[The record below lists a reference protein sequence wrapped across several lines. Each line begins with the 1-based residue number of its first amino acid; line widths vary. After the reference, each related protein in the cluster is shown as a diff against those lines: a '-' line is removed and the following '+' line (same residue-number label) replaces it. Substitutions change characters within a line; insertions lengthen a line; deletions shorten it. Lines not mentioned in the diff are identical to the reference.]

1 MKRRAF
7 ITLLG
12 GEAAP
17 WPLVAQAQEPARMK
31 RIRLMANRPLRPI
44 EAFRKKLQELGY
56 VEGKSLIIEFRF
68 AEGRDERYPA
78 FAAEL
83 VALPVDLIAVWGT
96 PAAFAAKR
104 ATTTIPIVIGAAGDV
119 VNTGLVS
126 NLARPDGNI
135 TGFIA
140 LSVELEEKRLELLK
154 DVVPRLSRV
163 AVLGNSLNPLSRLN
177 LDAARR
183 AAQRLSV
190 AIEEFEV
197 QSGRDVE
204 RALRAG
210 EYDLRGAREFV
221 DGADGFSV
229 VDSTRQARPAQ
240 TRAASLYGV
249 IVHGNELAGTAY
261 VYLRSKNIV
270 PPSTENA
277 QRGRQGRGN

>member
-12 GEAAP
+12 GAAAT
-17 WPLVAQAQEPARMK
+17 WPLVTQAQQPARMK
-31 RIRLMANRPLRPI
+31 RIGLMANLPLRPI

-83 VALPVDLIAVWGT
+83 VARPVDLIAVWGT

-183 AAQRLSV
+183 AAQRLSL
-190 AIEEFEV
+190 AIEGFVV
-197 QSGRDVE
+197 QSGREVE
-204 RALRAG
+204 RALRAVVESRPDAALLAPDTVLLG
-210 EYDLRGAREFV
+210 ERRQI
-221 DGADGFSV
+221 AD
-229 VDSTRQARPAQ
+229 TM
-240 TRAASLYGV
+240 
-249 IVHGNELAGTAY
+249 
-261 VYLRSKNIV
+261 
-270 PPSTENA
+270 
-277 QRGRQGRGN
+277 